1 MIMQASL
8 VYKNVGKTLNL
19 MTRYVDENRHAEL
32 LQVARTAYEDSRVLW
47 TTLWKE
53 YGNFQRS
60 CISYERLK
68 IDYTYHFEIHVI
80 IHYFSL

>member
-32 LQVARTAYEDSRVLW
+32 LQVARTAYEDSRILW

-53 YGNFQRS
+53 HGNFS
-60 CISYERLK
+60 K
-68 IDYTYHFEIHVI
+68 
-80 IHYFSL
+80 HYI